1 MDRLLIEK
9 REHDEHMNKQ
19 GKRAQVIE
27 NLLEEMDAKRE
38 KRHNFEDLI
47 YSQERLSDAINEAK
61 SINVLLDQTRMKM
74 KQLKTNLEQKT
85 LP

>member
-1 MDRLLIEK
+1 
-9 REHDEHMNKQ
+9 
-19 GKRAQVIE
+19 VIE

-61 SINVLLDQTRMKM
+61 SINVLLD
-74 KQLKTNLEQKT
+74 
-85 LP
+85 